1 MREKENIIQ
10 RADKPMLVM
19 YLLLLIMGLLTV
31 FAVSYDPETSRFFN
45 LSQTHGRQMVWMVI
59 SLLLGLSMLTFNSNF
74 FTKLSVPFYAIMIV
88 LLIITFLV
96 AREINGARSWLQIGP
111 AQFQPAEFAKTATAL
126 MLAKYISSLT
136 NPQKTWR
143 QKMIAGGII
152 LLPMAII
159 VLQEDV
165 GSALV
170 YTALTLVLYREGFKV
185 REVVVGVLFGAGFI
199 LSLLVDHAIL
209 LWTLTIMMVL
219 YVWLVSGKLWRKE
232 RPKALLFYLLL
243 SVFLFLFC
251 LAFYQPAIRLFVLI
265 AAAMALILTWLTIRT
280 TRNISVMPMLFLYGG
295 LTAFT
300 VYGSDFVMNDV
311 LEPHQSQRVL
321 TLFGLSDDPDANYNV
336 IQSKMTIGSGGF
348 SGKGYLEGTLT
359 QLKHVPEQSTDFIF
373 CTIGEELGFLGTFFF
388 LIVYLAFILRII
400 HLAERQR
407 SPFTRIYCYSVAAI
421 FFIQI
426 MINVGMTIGL
436 VPVIG
441 IPLPFISYGGSS
453 VLAFSIMVFIVLR
466 LDADRLLI
474 LR

>member
-1 MREKENIIQ
+1 MEKGATQ
-10 RADKPMLVM
+10 GTV
-19 YLLLLIMGLLTV
+19 LT
-31 FAVSYDPETSRFFN
+31 AFF
-45 LSQTHGRQMVWMVI
+45 
-59 SLLLGLSMLTFNSNF
+59 
-74 FTKLSVPFYAIMIV
+74 
-88 LLIITFLV
+88 
-96 AREINGARSWLQIGP
+96 
-111 AQFQPAEFAKTATAL
+111 
-126 MLAKYISSLT
+126 
-136 NPQKTWR
+136 
-143 QKMIAGGII
+143 
-152 LLPMAII
+152 
-159 VLQEDV
+159 
-165 GSALV
+165 
-170 YTALTLVLYREGFKV
+170 
-185 REVVVGVLFGAGFI
+185 
-199 LSLLVDHAIL
+199 
-209 LWTLTIMMVL
+209 
-219 YVWLVSGKLWRKE
+219 
-232 RPKALLFYLLL
+232 
-243 SVFLFLFC
+243 FLFC
-251 LAFYQPAIRLFVLI
+251 LAFYQPASRLYLLI
-265 AAAMALILTWLTIRT
+265 GSIVAFILTWLSIRNT
-280 TRNISVMPMLFLYGG
+280 KNISVLPMLLLYGG

-348 SGKGYLEGTLT
+348 AGKGYLEGTLT

-388 LIVYLAFILRII
+388 LILYLAFILRII